1 VYIDGLDALAV
12 DHDLAPPSRTRHRA
26 GIPETASDKGEPGQG
41 PGDQF
46 PRNRHFR
53 PPRATSIP
61 AARARSTIIA
71 ESRIFVNGGCYTPR
85 MCGRFYLTASPA
97 EIRKQFKLE
106 KMPELVPRYNIAPMQ
121 TSPIVIAEDNVRVLH
136 VARWG
141 LVPSWSRDLSPGAGM
156 INAPAE
162 TLEEKPAYRKAF
174 GSQRC
179 LVPANGFYEW
189 QARGTKK
196 QPYKIAL
203 RNGVLIAFA
212 GLWERWTPEGGDPVE
227 TFTIVTTRAS
237 KLVSEVHDRMPVI
250 IAPADYQRWLTA
262 PTAAAKRL
270 LVPFAAGL
278 TIAAVGE
285 RVNNI
290 KNDDVSL
297 LQPAVL

>member
-1 VYIDGLDALAV
+1 MI
-12 DHDLAPPSRTRHRA
+12 T
-26 GIPETASDKGEPGQG
+26 
-41 PGDQF
+41 
-46 PRNRHFR
+46 
-53 PPRATSIP
+53 
-61 AARARSTIIA
+61 
-71 ESRIFVNGGCYTPR
+71 ESRLVVNSGCYSSL

-121 TSPIVIAEDNVRVLH
+121 TSPIVVAEDSARALH

-162 TLEEKPAYRKAF
+162 TLEEKPAYKKAF
-174 GSQRC
+174 DSQRC

-189 QARGTKK
+189 QTRGAKK
-196 QPYKIAL
+196 QPYKIAV
-203 RNGVLIAFA
+203 RNGRLIAFA
-212 GLWERWTPEGGDPVE
+212 GLWEQWAPEGGEPVM

-250 IAPADYQRWLTA
+250 VAPTDHQRWLTA
-262 PTAAAKRL
+262 PAATAKRL
-270 LVPFAAGL
+270 LVPFAAGV
-278 TIAAVGE
+278 TIGAISE
-285 RVNNI
+285 RVNNL

-297 LQPAVL
+297 LQAADL